1 MIPCVPVAWPVFD
14 LMSRRTY
21 QRPGFN
27 RAIQW
32 TINPNSIHLHAYK
45 YLHAIDSTWYFTQTK
60 TLNITHSVLCNVT
73 YDLKNKYIC
82 FLGIPVDVS
91 PRNVHYMWFC
101 SKTCL
106 VGLLIRSIFRGKNCT
121 SALVFGAGIH
131 RWIYKLGTCNTASW
145 WRPCC

>member
-1 MIPCVPVAWPVFD
+1 MCTCRMACFWSNVKTHLPKASLQQSYSMSYQSKFHPSACVW
-14 LMSRRTY
+14 
-21 QRPGFN
+21 
-27 RAIQW
+27 
-32 TINPNSIHLHAYK
+32 

-60 TLNITHSVLCNVT
+60 TLNRTHSVLCNVT
-73 YDLKNKYIC
+73 YDLTNKSIC